1 MLESKLMQKVG
12 AVTTK
17 LACKFFSMEKGDR
30 IATVEELANEMD
42 TSRGTIQTALS
53 ILKQENA
60 LRLLSRGHLG
70 THIVEIDRLKLLEI
84 ADFKTLVGV
93 MPLPYSK
100 KYEGLATGIY
110 ATLESKGIN
119 SALAFMRGSD
129 NRLKGLLEQR
139 YDYAVISQLTAQYY
153 IDRGENINIVQNFG
167 KYSYVDRHVLL
178 FRENDPCQTSD
189 AFDNYKIGIDYSSI
203 DQKTLTTDF
212 FEGKN
217 VEYVPLI
224 YSEIIPSLRLGIIDA
239 AVWNIDDI
247 DFSANHLGFRALDNR
262 KLNIVDTEAAIVCL
276 NENEL
281 ASQILKRMLD
291 REKVLQYQE
300 DVLSGKIMPRY

>member
-1 MLESKLMQKVG
+1 MQKVG
-12 AVTTK
+12 IATTR

-53 ILKQENA
+53 ILQEENA
-60 LRLLSRGHLG
+60 LRLVSRGHLG
-70 THIVEIDRLKLLEI
+70 THIVEIDRIKLLEI

-110 ATLESKGIN
+110 SALESKGIN

-129 NRLKGLLEQR
+129 NRLKGLLEHR

-153 IDRGENINIVQNFG
+153 IDRGENIQVVQNLG
-167 KYSYVDRHVLL
+167 KFSYVDRHVLL
-178 FRENDPCQTSD
+178 YREDDPCQTSD
-189 AFDNYKIGIDYSSI
+189 NFESYRIGIDYSSI
-203 DQKTLTTDF
+203 DQKTLTTEF

-217 VEYVPLI
+217 VEYIPLI
-224 YSEIIPSLRLGIIDA
+224 YSEIVPALKLKKIDA

-247 DFSANHLGFRALDNR
+247 DLKSNHLSFRALDSR
-262 KLNIVDTEAAIVCL
+262 GLNIIDTEAAIVCL
-276 NENEL
+276 SENEL
-281 ASQILKRMLD
+281 ACHILKRMLD
-291 REKVLQYQE
+291 GNEILQYQK